1 MCRYIGISGN
11 TASNMARVLTALDV
25 DTCLIAFNYDLIWR
39 NARTQVMPL
48 AREKGVALILGAI
61 FQYGRFTHVR
71 RDWLEAS
78 PKWMTEE
85 VHERFTRLY
94 KQQASSGMSLVELT
108 VRFLLADA
116 GFSTILIGAVTASQ
130 LEESVAAG
138 RRGPLSAD
146 LHAQVEALGL
156 EEAA

>member
-1 MCRYIGISGN
+1 M
-11 TASNMARVLTALDV
+11 
-25 DTCLIAFNYDLIWR
+25 
-39 NARTQVMPL
+39 
-48 AREKGVALILGAI
+48 ALILGAI
-61 FQYGRFTHVR
+61 FWYGRFTHVR
-71 RDWLEAS
+71 RDWLEAL
-78 PKWMTEE
+78 PEWMTEE
-85 VHERFTRLY
+85 VRERFTRLY
-94 KQQASSGMSLVELT
+94 KLQAAAGMSLGELT

-130 LEESVAAG
+130 LEESGAAG

>member
-1 MCRYIGISGN
+1 
-11 TASNMARVLTALDV
+11 
-25 DTCLIAFNYDLIWR
+25 
-39 NARTQVMPL
+39 MPL
-48 AREKGVALILGAI
+48 ARENGVALILGAI
-61 FQYGRFTHVR
+61 FRYGRFTRVR

-78 PKWMTEE
+78 QEWMTEE
-85 VHERFTRLY
+85 VHKRFTRLY

-116 GFSTILIGAVTASQ
+116 GFSTVLIGAVTASQ

>member
-1 MCRYIGISGN
+1 
-11 TASNMARVLTALDV
+11 
-25 DTCLIAFNYDLIWR
+25 
-39 NARTQVMPL
+39 
-48 AREKGVALILGAI
+48 
-61 FQYGRFTHVR
+61 
-71 RDWLEAS
+71 
-78 PKWMTEE
+78 MTEE
-85 VHERFTRLY
+85 VRERFTRLY
-94 KQQASSGMSLVELT
+94 KLQAASGMSLVELT

-116 GFSTILIGAVTASQ
+116 GFSTILIGAATASQ